1 MLELVG
7 LLYLFKDNMLLKI
20 KFREELIQQL
30 QHQMIL
36 LEDNKESIVDR
47 DQLLQIR
54 LKFLLIVDLLRILVS
69 QGKEAPTL
77 TIRCHR

>member
-1 MLELVG
+1 VLELVG